1 MFLPFESLPFSRLI
15 PSRFMRIPIRSRQTR
30 CCCCCCWSATRR
42 ESYLFVPV
50 HHFDQGDW
58 CLLIASVF
66 SVVLT
71 TVIGR
76 GKLELCDRCA
86 GLGGAQCFVCK
97 GTGVI
102 YLEEGTKKCKACFGR
117 GKILCRRC
125 KGTGYSKM
133 WF

>member
-1 MFLPFESLPFSRLI
+1 VSFNSKCVFCSFDNSYWKGKSSFVYFLG
-15 PSRFMRIPIRSRQTR
+15 T
-30 CCCCCCWSATRR
+30 
-42 ESYLFVPV
+42 FVNK
-50 HHFDQGDW
+50 
-58 CLLIASVF
+58 LK
-66 SVVLT
+66 
-71 TVIGR
+71 